1 MNNISDLT
9 LHHLLAG
16 DSVKLKN
23 PCILDD
29 NFKQDLL
36 HDFIVEGLS
45 LGVKQGVLPPKHCL
59 EDGIDQLLWSLNS
72 YRREIERLQDVR
84 DRRIPDGMTRVQFIE
99 SCEEQGIHP
108 WDVIDGSCE
117 DEG

>member
-1 MNNISDLT
+1 MKTSNNISDLT

-45 LGVKQGVLPPKHCL
+45 LGMKQGVLPPKHCL
-59 EDGIDQLLWSLNS
+59 EDGIDQLLWSMNS
-72 YRREIERLQDVR
+72 YRRQIERL
-84 DRRIPDGMTRVQFIE
+84 
-99 SCEEQGIHP
+99 
-108 WDVIDGSCE
+108 E
-117 DEG
+117 DARGETK